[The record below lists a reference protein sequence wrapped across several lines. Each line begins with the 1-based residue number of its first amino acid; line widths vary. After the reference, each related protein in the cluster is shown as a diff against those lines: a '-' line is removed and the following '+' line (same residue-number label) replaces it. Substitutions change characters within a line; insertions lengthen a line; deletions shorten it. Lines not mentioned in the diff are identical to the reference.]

1 MLHDNVSLFSRFLPK
16 VSQKFLGV
24 GNSSLIVQNCLFDH
38 HSGSSKVFAENITLT
53 VRRDIE
59 RKRTV
64 ALPSDLKLTLSDIH
78 RKPSD
83 IWPSKSVFP
92 KALQDKPL
100 YTMSI
105 CVPYSDTDSFNH
117 LTHAMY
123 GRYYT
128 DCATNAIKAG
138 LYRHFRDDICWY
150 PVLEL
155 DIDYTGDVS
164 AGETIEVRTWQG
176 ETPQKLYFET
186 QRKGGVINSAT
197 FVYGLEQ
204 SKKNRISKLWSQ
216 KLYFYTIHVLCKK
229 KILFCFM
236 MTYMIIWLPPLII
249 WRPPLNIIWQPPLN
263 YSFFYERLI
272 F

>member
-1 MLHDNVSLFSRFLPK
+1 MLHDSVSLFSRFLPK

-38 HSGSSKVFAENITLT
+38 HSGSSKVFAENITLM

-100 YTMSI
+100 FTMSI
-105 CVPYSDTDSFNH
+105 CVPYSDTDSVNH

-155 DIDYTGDVS
+155 DIDYTGDVA
-164 AGETIEVRTWQG
+164 AGETIEVKTWQG

-186 QRKGGVINSAT
+186 QRKGNVINSAT

-204 SKKNRISKLWSQ
+204 SKKNRISKL
-216 KLYFYTIHVLCKK
+216 
-229 KILFCFM
+229 
-236 MTYMIIWLPPLII
+236 
-249 WRPPLNIIWQPPLN
+249 
-263 YSFFYERLI
+263 
-272 F
+272 